1 MAESTAEESQLVD
14 AATIIAG
21 LLTLAIFSFLYRDN
35 PAYKM
40 AESLL
45 IGVSIGYFL
54 VITWN
59 HSLVAPLFRPLF
71 VGGRIALVVPLIL
84 GLLMFGRFHSAT
96 SSISRIPIAVLIGSG
111 AGVAIPA
118 MLGPRTLVQ
127 MSATVQPLLTD
138 TGMPNF
144 TGLVVLLGVL
154 CTLAY
159 FYFSRE
165 HRGALGQTA
174 KAGTWFLMIF
184 FGTTFGYTVMSRMS
198 TLIGRVEF
206 LLTDFFRL
214 TN

>member
-1 MAESTAEESQLVD
+1 MEVG
-14 AATIIAG
+14 TIVAG

-35 PAYKM
+35 PVYKM

-54 VITWN
+54 VITWTN
-59 HSLVAPLFRPLF
+59 TLMANLFQPLL
-71 VGGRIALVVPLIL
+71 GEGELALILPLIL
-84 GLLMFGRFHSAT
+84 GLLMFGRFHGKTSAL
-96 SSISRIPIAVLIGSG
+96 SRISIAVLIGAG

-118 MLGPRTLVQ
+118 MLGARTLSQ
-127 MSATVQPLLTD
+127 MSATVAPLITD
-138 TGMPNF
+138 TGGFNLSA
-144 TGLVVLLGVL
+144 LVVLVGVL

-165 HRGALGQTA
+165 HRGALGRVA
-174 KAGTWFLMIF
+174 KVGTWFLMVF

-206 LLTDFFRL
+206 LISDFLRL
-214 TN
+214 TS